1 MATDMT
7 LNKKAPPDLPNGE
20 EQDTFQAKYSMF
32 LPVGEVR
39 RGFSLFIVSRFDI
52 AIGRSL
58 DVFVDCY

>member
-1 MATDMT
+1 MATDME

-39 RGFSLFIVSRFDI
+39 RGLLFIYCFSFLFHNRPEP
-52 AIGRSL
+52 
-58 DVFVDCY
+58 